1 MRRFLSATLALAL
14 LSGTAAYADPY
25 GSGPRSGH
33 HERWDGGR
41 DYRYH
46 RGDGDGAGAAVAVG
60 FGLLALT
67 AILASQDH
75 ERDRAP
81 AYDNYPPPPP
91 NGQDYGRNDGPNNG
105 ENYDPGQ
112 DTRQDQGNSQDYRGQ
127 DNQDQP
133 PADRSHSQDR

>member
-25 GSGPRSGH
+25 GHGSRSGH

-46 RGDGDGAGAAVAVG
+46 HGDGAGAAVAVG

-81 AYDNYPPPPP
+81 DYDNYSPPPP
-91 NGQDYGRNDGPNNG
+91 NGQDYDRNDGPNDG
-105 ENYDPGQ
+105 QDYDQGQ
-112 DTRQDQGNSQDYRGQ
+112 DTRQDQGYSQDYRDQ

-133 PADRSHSQDR
+133 LADRSRPQDR